1 MDDNRPTLQ
10 QAVVEDRTIRIIDQ
24 GKKLLLDYSGAKK
37 SHQGDSW
44 WGLAVGF
51 RAMQLA
57 ADVLSKEQLWDRKNL
72 LVTSAHP
79 GPGVRDAIE
88 FVTACVERRNYH
100 LTDQCAS
107 QKGCSSQMKYEWQI
121 SDGLVTIEVTLREDF
136 VPTEFYELCDR
147 LRTTHQVTEDKSLFK
162 QYKAELSE
170 ALWMEPLATAFN
182 TRFKKP

>member
-10 QAVVEDRTIRIIDQ
+10 QAVVEGRTIRIIDQ
-24 GKKLLLDYSGAKK
+24 GKKLLLDYSGAKEF
-37 SHQGDSW
+37 HQGDSW